1 MNYMKLQ
8 LLLGLP
14 QQRKLEKEDQEIVA
28 RVANRCLVTSQVNA
42 NLRSDSCPQA
52 RIQDFVMGGKNS
64 KNDK

>member
-28 RVANRCLVTSQVNA
+28 HEVN
-42 NLRSDSCPQA
+42 
-52 RIQDFVMGGKNS
+52 
-64 KNDK
+64 